1 VRKGSGTTLRFKV
14 FDAFASRRF
23 EGSPTAVVYYGGVVD
38 RERMH
43 RIARELGFRDTFF
56 LMPANDPSL
65 LFSSLTFTP
74 HQELA
79 VCGQG
84 MVSGLFALLDDGAI
98 GPGRYTVEIALGERT
113 VWIEEEEVGSAA
125 YAAIGLP
132 TVTPLLSEPPDL
144 ARLLGREVASG
155 RKRIVDVGRSRLL
168 VETSPSALED
178 VRLRPQDVLKICAE
192 LDVSGL
198 VLFARGAKEPAKVR
212 SRVFTRSLKGAE
224 DPTTGGAAAAILGFL
239 RSLHPDA
246 PPVRLQVHQGDF
258 VTRGGLIAAR
268 WDADGGQA
276 VAGGRAVKIAE
287 GNLYL

>member
-1 VRKGSGTTLRFKV
+1 MRKASGGALRFKV

-38 RERMH
+38 KERMH
-43 RIARELGFRDTFF
+43 RIARELGLRDTFF

-98 GPGRYTVEIALGERT
+98 GQGRYAVEIALGERT
-113 VWIEEEEVGSAA
+113 VWIEEEEDGPVA

-132 TVTPLLSEPPDL
+132 TVAQLSSDPPDL

-178 VRLRPQDVLKICAE
+178 ARLRPQDVLKLCAD

-198 VLFARGAKEPAKVR
+198 VLFARDAKEPGNIR

-224 DPTTGGAAAAILGFL
+224 DSTTGGAAAAILGPL
-239 RSLHPDA
+239 RALHPEA
-246 PPVRLQVHQGDF
+246 PPIRLQVHQGDF

>member
-1 VRKGSGTTLRFKV
+1 VRKAAGSPLRFKV

-38 RERMH
+38 KERMH

-56 LMPANDPSL
+56 LMPANDPAL

-98 GPGRYTVEIALGERT
+98 GPGRYAVEIALGERA
-113 VWIEEEEVGSAA
+113 VWIEAEEAGFSA

-132 TVTPLLSEPPDL
+132 AVMLLSSESPDL
-144 ARLLGREVASG
+144 ARLLGREVAAG

-168 VETSPSALED
+168 VETSLSALGD
-178 VRLRPQDVLKICAE
+178 ARLRPQDVLKLCAE
-192 LDVSGL
+192 IDVSGL
-198 VLFARGAKEPAKVR
+198 VLFACDPQDPGKVR
-212 SRVFTRSLKGAE
+212 SRVFTRSLRGAE
-224 DPTTGGAAAAILGFL
+224 DSTTGGAAAAILGML
-239 RSLHPDA
+239 RALRPKS
-246 PPVRLQVHQGDF
+246 PPARLQVHQGDF

-268 WDADGGQA
+268 WDVDGGQA

-287 GNLYL
+287 GQLFL